1 MVFDLSQNEKK
12 RIFARPFFAC
22 PIDDASKIACPKN
35 QRHKIN
41 LSTPI
46 KTNVMTCI
54 VYNNILIFHT
64 QKYHKLLTFNIY
76 DFIEIYSFV
85 TNYFFFVLQQAFLSI
100 SKISRFIL
108 NILVVEEDWQVCG
121 VKFSIKLV
129 SINSPLIH
137 LRRASIVAA
146 W

>member
-12 RIFARPFFAC
+12 RSFARPFFVC

-64 QKYHKLLTFNIY
+64 QKYHKLLTFNIH

-108 NILVVEEDWQVCG
+108 NILVVEEGWQVCG

-129 SINSPLIH
+129 SRNFPLIH